1 MHEMSIAQSLLTL
14 VEQELQQ
21 RPGSRCTVIRV
32 AHGTLANLVPEAFE
46 LAVEALTI
54 GGPMQ
59 GVRLELRLVPL
70 RIKCRS
76 CGHEFEPEQ
85 KRLGPPL
92 YPCPQCDEELGHTLV
107 QGKELYLESL
117 EIETD

>member
-1 MHEMSIAQSLLTL
+1 MHEMSIAQSLLAL
-14 VEQELQQ
+14 VEQELEK

-32 AHGTLANLVPEAFE
+32 THGALANLVPEAFE

-59 GVRLELRLVPL
+59 GVRLELKMLPL
-70 RIKCRS
+70 RMKCRA

-85 KRLGPPL
+85 RRMGPPL
-92 YPCPQCDEELGHTLV
+92 YPCPQCDEEVGHELT

-117 EIETD
+117 ELESD